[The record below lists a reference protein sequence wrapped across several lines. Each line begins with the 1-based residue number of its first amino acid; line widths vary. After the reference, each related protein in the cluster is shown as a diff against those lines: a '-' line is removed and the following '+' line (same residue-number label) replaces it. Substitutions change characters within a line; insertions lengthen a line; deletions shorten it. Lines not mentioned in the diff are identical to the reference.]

1 MHPTTAAAVATSS
14 GRCTL
19 DRDELSTCWLAS
31 PRGNLVA
38 EQRRDTQRS
47 EYTVERLCV
56 DVVAPA
62 LDARDLAVARACP
75 LGDFLLREPKLRPQV
90 DEHLGDVVSTR
101 ELRLRSAIG
110 GAPGASASSAFLS
123 GLADGTGHRLLQ
135 SAELIRFDKSGQV
148 EERVGRVVGGA
159 SWPAARGGHPPC
171 GIHPCFELGETPLRN
186 GDVRASDRTPVLL
199 QGIEQDEKVLRT
211 LVEDPKKPPPVVAAQ
226 LAKLAFDSI
235 AI

>member
-90 DEHLGDVVSTR
+90 DEHLGDLVSTR

-135 SAELIRFDKSGQV
+135 SAELIRFDKSGQG
-148 EERVGRVVGGA
+148 EERVGRLVGGA
-159 SWPAARGGHPPC
+159 SWPAARGGTRLVASIRALNSAKRC
-171 GIHPCFELGETPLRN
+171 CAMVMS
-186 GDVRASDRTPVLL
+186 VRAIGPRYFSRAWSRTKRFF
-199 QGIEQDEKVLRT
+199 ERW
-211 LVEDPKKPPPVVAAQ
+211 
-226 LAKLAFDSI
+226 
-235 AI
+235 

>member
-56 DVVAPA
+56 DVVGRA
-62 LDARDLAVARACP
+62 LVARDLAVARACP

-90 DEHLGDVVSTR
+90 DEHLGDLVSTR

-123 GLADGTGHRLLQ
+123 GLADRTGHRLLHRPNLSDLISPVKERNA
-135 SAELIRFDKSGQV
+135 SAVL
-148 EERVGRVVGGA
+148 
-159 SWPAARGGHPPC
+159 PAAHRGRRH
-171 GIHPCFELGETPLRN
+171 
-186 GDVRASDRTPVLL
+186 
-199 QGIEQDEKVLRT
+199 
-211 LVEDPKKPPPVVAAQ
+211 AAAPA
-226 LAKLAFDSI
+226 LWRPSAL
-235 AI
+235 